1 MLTPDLVRRFLQGAC
16 TEEEKAQ
23 LRAWFTRYPEA
34 WDQYLTLEEWE
45 AFEPVADPGQEQV
58 GRWWKR
64 IRQTT
69 AGRPWRQLT
78 VAAGILL
85 VAAIGWKLWTGR
97 ARSDR
102 PAAPVASVL
111 QRQFNEG
118 RTSRR
123 LFMEDGTTVD
133 LQPGS
138 EIRYQEPFARGGRR
152 IVYLEGEAS
161 FDAAQD
167 PAHPMQVYSG
177 ALVTTVLGTSFTVEA
192 YEKAPYIRVALH
204 TGKVRV
210 SVDTASERRT
220 GAATDVVMHPGQE
233 LWYNKQ
239 SMLATIREPKRKD
252 AAKPST
258 PGVPDWYM
266 FNNQSLAQVFDQLSE
281 MYDVKIV
288 YNDSEVKGL
297 YFIAKFEKTDSLEEI
312 MRDIALLNGLT
323 IRKQD
328 NTYIVKRKSH

>member
-16 TEEEKAQ
+16 TDEEKAQ
-23 LRAWFTRYPEA
+23 LKAYFTRYPEV

-45 AFEPVADPGQEQV
+45 GFEPEEQPGQEQIE
-58 GRWWKR
+58 RWWTR
-64 IRQTT
+64 INRTT
-69 AGRPWRQLT
+69 ARRIWPRLA
-78 VAAGILL
+78 VAASILL
-85 VAAIGWKLWTGR
+85 MAAIGWKVWTPR
-97 ARSDR
+97 TKEH
-102 PAAPVASVL
+102 PVAHL
-111 QRQFNEG
+111 TTGDALKRQFNG
-118 RTSRR
+118 GKIAQR
-123 LFMEDGTTVD
+123 LFMEDGSTVD

-138 EIRYQEPFARGGRR
+138 EIRYQEPFAKGGRR
-152 IVYLEGEAS
+152 IVYLTGEAS
-161 FDAAQD
+161 FDAATD

-192 YEKAPYIRVALH
+192 YEQAPYIKVALH
-204 TGKVRV
+204 TGKVSV
-210 SVDTASERRT
+210 SGARTA
-220 GAATDVVMHPGQE
+220 AIVMRPGEE

-239 SMLATIREPKRKD
+239 SMLATIKVPRRKD
-252 AAKPST
+252 PARPNA

-288 YNDSEVKGL
+288 YNENEVKGL

-328 NTYIVKRKSH
+328 NTYTVKRKSH